1 MRMLLRFLKP
11 YRLQTAGVFSAL
23 ALNLV
28 GVLLVPTIL
37 ANMINIGVSSGD
49 FDYLVRQGMFMLC
62 AAIVSGA
69 GAFVCNYL
77 CADLATKVGRDI
89 RNAVY
94 DSSLSFSGGD
104 FEQFGTGSMITRTLG
119 DVNVIQTAIS
129 MSIQMILP
137 VPFAAII
144 GIALAA
150 SIDAQM
156 GMMLAGCIAVVAM
169 IAVLSVKRAAG
180 IFKRLQ
186 RFIDR
191 MNVRLRESITGVR
204 VIRAFGKEAVERE
217 SLDDAF
223 SAYASSAIRVNWI
236 FATLDCSAFFIMNI
250 AEVAILWLGG
260 NRVGAHAMQIA
271 SISAC
276 IEYAMLILF
285 FIMMAQI
292 CVLMLPRAFVC
303 LERCR
308 EVIECTPSIS
318 DAAEPVALVQGMSG
332 GAVRGSAVAAGVAA
346 CGGSLGKDT
355 GAGAVSLGNVV
366 AHFCNVS
373 FRFADASEDTLHHLN
388 FACRRG
394 TTTAIIGQTGSG
406 KSTIAKLM
414 LRLHDVTDG
423 LLEVCGTDVRA
434 CTQHELRE
442 HIAYVPQKAW
452 LFSGTIAENLRDG
465 KPDATDDELW
475 HALDVAQAGFVR
487 ELPDG
492 LSSRVAQ
499 GGTNFS
505 GGQRQRL
512 SIARA
517 LVRPADL
524 YIFDDSFS
532 ALDFK
537 TDAALR
543 RALATEVADAAVLI
557 IAQRINTILSADQI
571 IVLKDGCIQ
580 GLGTHRELMRS
591 CTAYQEIARSQLRQ
605 EELAELMG
613 DDSGENAVAAD
624 TAQPAGEPASA
635 APDKTAD
642 ALRPADGVTCTVLP
656 AAEQHRIDVLQPTDG
671 VTRTAA
677 DESGSSGTES
687 APTDTH
693 DAKGGE

>member
-1 MRMLLRFLKP
+1 MRTLLRFLKP
-11 YRLQTAGVFSAL
+11 YRLQVAGVLGAL
-23 ALNLV
+23 ALNLL

-37 ANMINIGVSSGD
+37 ANMINIGVSSRD
-49 FDYLVRQGMFMLC
+49 FDYLVQQGLVMLV
-62 AAIVSGA
+62 AALISGG
-69 GAFVCNYL
+69 GAFANNYL

-89 RNAVY
+89 RTAVY
-94 DSSLSFSGGD
+94 DASLAFSGGD

-119 DVNVIQTAIS
+119 DVNVIQTALS

-137 VPFAAII
+137 VPFAAVI
-144 GIALAA
+144 GVVLAC
-150 SIDAQM
+150 SIDMQM
-156 GMMLAGCIAVVAM
+156 GLLLAGFIAAVAVIAVV
-169 IAVLSVKRAAG
+169 SVKKAAR
-180 IFKRLQ
+180 IFQRLQ

-204 VIRAFGKEAVERE
+204 VIRAFGKEAAERE

-223 SAYASSAIRVNWI
+223 GTYASSAIKVNWI
-236 FATLDCSAFFIMNI
+236 FATLDCSAFFVMNL
-250 AEVAILWLGG
+250 AEVSILWLGG

-292 CVLMLPRAFVC
+292 CMLTLPRALVC

-308 EVIECTPSIS
+308 EVIECEPSIK
-318 DAAEPVALVQGMSG
+318 DAAPLE
-332 GAVRGSAVAAGVAA
+332 AAAHDGV
-346 CGGSLGKDT
+346 GVPERSLASFEAHEA
-355 GAGAVSLGNVV
+355 GAGAEALPSGHARTDRPDVV
-366 AHFCNVS
+366 AHFGNVS

-388 FACRRG
+388 FYLRRG

-414 LRLHDVTDG
+414 LRFHDVTDG
-423 LLEVCGTDVRA
+423 ELTVCGSDVRTI
-434 CTQHELRE
+434 TQQELRD
-442 HIAYVPQKAW
+442 HISYVPQKAW
-452 LFSGTIAENLRDG
+452 LFSGTIADNLRDG
-465 KPDATDDELW
+465 KADASDEELW
-475 HALDVAQAGFVR
+475 HALDVAQSGFVR

-492 LSSRVAQ
+492 LQSRVAQ

-543 RALATEVADAAVLI
+543 HALQTEVADAAVLI
-557 IAQRINTILSADQI
+557 IAQRINTILTADQI

-580 GLGTHRELMRS
+580 GLGTHEELMRN
-591 CTAYQEIARSQLRQ
+591 CTAYQEIARSQLRE
-605 EELAELMG
+605 EELAELT
-613 DDSGENAVAAD
+613 GEDREQVPAAD
-624 TAQPAGEPASA
+624 GA
-635 APDKTAD
+635 AM
-642 ALRPADGVTCTVLP
+642 
-656 AAEQHRIDVLQPTDG
+656 
-671 VTRTAA
+671 
-677 DESGSSGTES
+677 
-687 APTDTH
+687 
-693 DAKGGE
+693 KGGE

>member
-1 MRMLLRFLKP
+1 MRTLLRFLKP
-11 YRLQTAGVFSAL
+11 YRLQVAGVLGAL
-23 ALNLV
+23 GLNLL

-37 ANMINIGVSSGD
+37 ANMINIGVSSRD
-49 FDYLVRQGMFMLC
+49 FDYLVQQGLVMLV
-62 AAIVSGA
+62 AALISGG
-69 GAFVCNYL
+69 GAFANNYL

-89 RNAVY
+89 RTAVY
-94 DSSLSFSGGD
+94 DASLAFSGGD

-119 DVNVIQTAIS
+119 DVNVIQTALS

-137 VPFAAII
+137 VPFAAVI
-144 GIALAA
+144 GVVLAC
-150 SIDAQM
+150 SIDMQM
-156 GMMLAGCIAVVAM
+156 GLLLAGFIAVVAV
-169 IAVLSVKRAAG
+169 IAVVSVKKAAR
-180 IFKRLQ
+180 IFQRLQ

-204 VIRAFGKEAVERE
+204 VIRAFGKEAAERE

-223 SAYASSAIRVNWI
+223 GTYASSAIKVNWI
-236 FATLDCSAFFIMNI
+236 FATLDCSAFFVMNL
-250 AEVAILWLGG
+250 AELSILWLGG

-292 CVLMLPRAFVC
+292 CMLTLPRALVC

-308 EVIECTPSIS
+308 EVIECEPSIK
-318 DAAEPVALVQGMSG
+318 DAAPLEAAAHDG
-332 GAVRGSAVAAGVAA
+332 AGVPER
-346 CGGSLGKDT
+346 SLASFEAHEA
-355 GAGAVSLGNVV
+355 GAGAEALPSGHARTDRPDVV
-366 AHFCNVS
+366 AHFGNVS

-388 FACRRG
+388 FYLRRG

-414 LRLHDVTDG
+414 LRFHDVTDG
-423 LLEVCGTDVRA
+423 ELTVCGSGVRTI
-434 CTQHELRE
+434 TQQELRD
-442 HIAYVPQKAW
+442 HISYVPQKAW
-452 LFSGTIAENLRDG
+452 LFSGTIADNLRDG
-465 KPDATDDELW
+465 KADASDEELW
-475 HALDVAQAGFVR
+475 HALDVAQSGFVR

-492 LSSRVAQ
+492 LQSRVAQ

-543 RALATEVADAAVLI
+543 HALQTEVADAAVLI
-557 IAQRINTILSADQI
+557 IAQRINTILTADQI
-571 IVLKDGCIQ
+571 IVLDDGRMV
-580 GLGTHRELMRS
+580 GLGRHADLLKTCPVYE
-591 CTAYQEIARSQLRQ
+591 EIYASQFKK
-605 EELAELMG
+605 G
-613 DDSGENAVAAD
+613 D
-624 TAQPAGEPASA
+624 AQ
-635 APDKTAD
+635 K
-642 ALRPADGVTCTVLP
+642 
-656 AAEQHRIDVLQPTDG
+656 
-671 VTRTAA
+671 
-677 DESGSSGTES
+677 
-687 APTDTH
+687 
-693 DAKGGE
+693 